1 MVVSLIL
8 VLPSAL
14 ALNCTKYYGDNQ
26 DLCNNINPLDLS
38 ESNKLSLMEDN
49 VYGDINSPNPSVNLQ
64 LNQNSE
70 EPITFET
77 IYEEKIVFIGR
88 FSIFLIFIYSTYS
101 ILTKS
106 RFIRKWLV
114 VDY

>member
-1 MVVSLIL
+1 
-8 VLPSAL
+8 
-14 ALNCTKYYGDNQ
+14 
-26 DLCNNINPLDLS
+26 
-38 ESNKLSLMEDN
+38 MEDN